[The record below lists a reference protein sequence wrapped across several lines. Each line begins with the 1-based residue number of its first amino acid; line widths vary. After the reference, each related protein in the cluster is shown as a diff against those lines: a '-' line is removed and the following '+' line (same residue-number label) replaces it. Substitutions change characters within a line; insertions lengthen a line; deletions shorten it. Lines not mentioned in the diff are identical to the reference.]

1 MPNLRPIEIVL
12 IILVVLL
19 LFGAK
24 RLPDL
29 ARSVGKSMKILKTE
43 VKDLHDDD
51 QPPATGPVNP
61 SAGASVPPLTTP
73 AAGYYNPPNHPQGAD
88 DTERKQV

>member
-1 MPNLRPIEIVL
+1 MLENLGKPEHLLLVL
-12 IILVVLL
+12 FVVLL

-29 ARSVGKSMKILKTE
+29 AKAVGKSVKILKDE

-51 QPPATGPVNP
+51 RPVDTPPPA
-61 SAGASVPPLTTP
+61 AAAVPDRDP
-73 AAGYYNPPNHPQGAD
+73 ATRAQVTD
-88 DTERKQV
+88 DIEQKQV